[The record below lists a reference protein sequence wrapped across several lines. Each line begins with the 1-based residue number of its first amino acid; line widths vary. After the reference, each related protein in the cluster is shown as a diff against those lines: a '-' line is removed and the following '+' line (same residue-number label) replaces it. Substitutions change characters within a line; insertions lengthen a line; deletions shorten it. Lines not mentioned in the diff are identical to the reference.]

1 MAWKRDTEQDDLR
14 LVSALDHPGNELGRE
29 SRELSRRW
37 GCVLTEVHFHGE
49 LLS

>member
-1 MAWKRDTEQDDLR
+1 MARKRDTEQDDLR
-14 LVSALDHPGNELGRE
+14 LVSTLDHLGNELGRE
-29 SRELSRRW
+29 SGELSRRL